1 MSFVTQLEGDGE
13 ELLRNEVTKYILGDE
28 KVIFQMFCIINVY
41 FFLNFS
47 FFSRIKAEN

>member
-28 KVIFQMFCIINVY
+28 KVIFFNYFMKKVY
-41 FFLNFS
+41 FFLI
-47 FFSRIKAEN
+47 FFHFLIQG